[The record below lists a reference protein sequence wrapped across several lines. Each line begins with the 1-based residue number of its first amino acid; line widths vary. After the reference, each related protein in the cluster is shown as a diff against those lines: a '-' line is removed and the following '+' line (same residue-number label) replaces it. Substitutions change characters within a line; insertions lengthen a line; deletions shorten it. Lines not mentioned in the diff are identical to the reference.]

1 MAFSCQTI
9 NQTKLYL
16 VPMSGTKTVTILVL
30 APVGSRYET
39 KATSGL
45 SHFIEHLM
53 FKGTKRRP
61 TTLVLTREIDR
72 LGAEYNA
79 FTSKEYTGYYI
90 KTAQQHLD
98 LALDILS
105 DMLYHSRFTPAEME
119 REKTVIIEELRMYKD
134 NPLLRIE
141 SEFENLFFA
150 PTHPL
155 SWDIGGVEKTVRQ
168 LTRPQ
173 VMAYYQQ
180 FYRPDNFTIVI
191 AGHIS
196 AEAKKLV
203 EKYFSPAKEKKS
215 PVGFSPAV
223 LGPTEKE
230 KRQRIVRMCTDQV
243 QLMVGYPSFA
253 YAVERNIVLGVLNTI
268 LGGSM
273 SSRLFI
279 KIRERLGLAYMVR
292 ADQESFHDAGYS
304 AIRVGLEAKNI
315 PRALTVIQQELKN
328 LKKKGVTAR
337 ELQDAK
343 THLRGHLVLSLED
356 SSSQASWYGLQD
368 IYRVRIKTPEEKI
381 KELEQIT
388 NRQLQEI
395 AQEVFQEKNQRLAL
409 VGAVGDQKLIT

>member
-79 FTSKEYTGYYI
+79 FTSK
-90 KTAQQHLD
+90 
-98 LALDILS
+98 
-105 DMLYHSRFTPAEME
+105 
-119 REKTVIIEELRMYKD
+119 
-134 NPLLRIE
+134 
-141 SEFENLFFA
+141 
-150 PTHPL
+150 
-155 SWDIGGVEKTVRQ
+155 EKTVRQ

-253 YAVERNIVLGVLNTI
+253 YADERNIVLGVLNTI

-292 ADQESFHDAGYS
+292 SGADSYRDTGYFYIRAG
-304 AIRVGLEAKNI
+304 LDAKNI